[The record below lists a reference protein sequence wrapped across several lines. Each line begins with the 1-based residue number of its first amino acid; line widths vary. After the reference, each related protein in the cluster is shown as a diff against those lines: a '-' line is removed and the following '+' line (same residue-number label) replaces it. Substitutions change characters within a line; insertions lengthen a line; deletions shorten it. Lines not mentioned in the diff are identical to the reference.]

1 MFQGLS
7 NLASLMKNAQQI
19 QGRAQEMKDRLASV
33 RVEGSAGGG
42 MVKVEATGD
51 QRITAIRIEPGLFDS
66 GDREMIEDLVASAVN
81 QAIEHSREEAA
92 KEMANLADGL
102 GIPGLEDAFSKFGLV
117 VHDPVTGAACEA
129 RLS

>member
-102 GIPGLEDAFSKFGLV
+102 GIPGLEDAFSKFGL
-117 VHDPVTGAACEA
+117 GQ
-129 RLS
+129 